1 MTSSSCR
8 KCWGPFGSHYKVTR
22 AVCCIYHVARGYCE
36 PSIAAACAGRV
47 RRGFDALPSAP
58 PRCRLVRWV
67 GLRRIRHAVAR
78 VALSASRAGRR
89 NRAEAPLEYLQERC
103 YRVDCDGGGDDD
115 DVDDVDADDDDD
127 VDLW

>member
-1 MTSSSCR
+1 MHSISVIRTYRLPMKTHVGRNIAHMTAFAKLMTSSSCR

-22 AVCCIYHVARGYCE
+22 AVCCLYHVARGYCE

-78 VALSASRAGRR
+78 VASL
-89 NRAEAPLEYLQERC
+89 PP
-103 YRVDCDGGGDDD
+103 RVGPPRFRQ
-115 DVDDVDADDDDD
+115 
-127 VDLW
+127 

>member
-1 MTSSSCR
+1 MTSSCVGGRSGR
-8 KCWGPFGSHYKVTR
+8 IIKLRGLYVAYATLH
-22 AVCCIYHVARGYCE
+22 AVIALPPRARGGSAEVSTRCR
-36 PSIAAACAGRV
+36 PRRLVAASCAG
-47 RRGFDALPSAP
+47 
-58 PRCRLVRWV
+58 C
-67 GLRRIRHAVAR
+67 LRRIRHAVAR